1 MGIFKRL
8 FSMPK
13 TSYEDDSK
21 AMESNRSH
29 TVMEEWE
36 DVPAYI
42 PATSEDFQ
50 LVSVIASSIAAGD
63 YPESQFSVKRI
74 LKRNPESL
82 TVSLIASSIA
92 AGDYPDS
99 QFVVKSIKRK
109 K

>member
-8 FSMPK
+8 FSKSKEATDRPK
-13 TSYEDDSK
+13 IE
-21 AMESNRSH
+21 ERNRSQ
-29 TVMEEWE
+29 TIDEEWE
-36 DVPAYI
+36 EVSAYI

-50 LVSVIASSIAAGD
+50 LISVIASSIAAGD
-63 YPESQFSVKRI
+63 HPDSQFKVKRI

>member
-1 MGIFKRL
+1 MGILKRL
-8 FSMPK
+8 FSKSKESHNFPK
-13 TSYEDDSK
+13 SE
-21 AMESNRSH
+21 ENNRSYS
-29 TVMEEWE
+29 VVEEWE

-63 YPESQFSVKRI
+63 NPDSQFKVKRI

-82 TVSLIASSIA
+82 IVSLLASSIA
-92 AGDYPDS
+92 AGDNPDS

>member
-8 FSMPK
+8 FSKSKEATDLPK
-13 TSYEDDSK
+13 IE
-21 AMESNRSH
+21 ERNRSQ
-29 TVMEEWE
+29 TSDEEWE
-36 DVPAYI
+36 EVSAYI

-63 YPESQFSVKRI
+63 YPDSQFKVKSI

-82 TVSLIASSIA
+82 TVSLISSSIA

>member
-8 FSMPK
+8 FSK
-13 TSYEDDSK
+13 SRETTNISEIK
-21 AMESNRSH
+21 EKNRH
-29 TVMEEWE
+29 QTVDEAWEE
-36 DVPAYI
+36 VPAYI

-63 YPESQFSVKRI
+63 HPDSHFKVKRI

-99 QFVVKSIKRK
+99 QFVVKTIKRK